1 MVDIIKNLYFN
12 LSKYSDLNNIQ
23 KYIHKNW
30 SKNHILSKNIKLFKW
45 QHQFYKNKID
55 FLVKK
60 KNKKIVSLLGVI
72 NQSRDKKYSEISLA
86 IWHSLNKTSGLSL
99 ILDIFDNKTIKLI
112 KATTISKNV
121 HELYKTLGFNVQN
134 FNQYYLTNLD
144 KKNQKITKNL
154 IKEKFVYNKK
164 NNDVIYKKIN
174 ELFFYKKNLPNR
186 KYIEWRFCKNPV
198 YEYYFLS
205 DKSLKLILIYRV
217 VAIKKLKFLSVVDF
231 IGSFRGK
238 SKFINKISQFLKNK
252 KYHHLEF
259 LHFGTEDLNILSSGL
274 KQTNKK
280 QILPLLTEPYI
291 GLKKK
296 EILCGYKLLTKIKK
310 IKIVRADGDADR
322 PSKQ

>member
-1 MVDIIKNLYFN
+1 MEDIIKNLYLN
-12 LSKYSDLNNIQ
+12 LSKYSDLTNIQ

-30 SKNHILSKNIKLFKW
+30 RKNHILSKNMKLFKW

-86 IWHSLNKTSGLSL
+86 IWHSLNKMSGLSL

-121 HELYKTLGFNVQN
+121 HELYKSLGFNVQN

-154 IKEKFVYNKK
+154 IKEKFTYTKR
-164 NNDVIYKKIN
+164 NNDIIYKKIN
-174 ELFFYKKNLPNR
+174 ELFFYKKNLPNK

-198 YEYYFLS
+198 YEYYFLA
-205 DKSLKLILIYRV
+205 DKSLKLILICRV

-238 SKFINKISQFLKNK
+238 KKFINKISQFLKNK

-296 EILCGYKLLTKIKK
+296 EILCGYKSLTKITK

-322 PSKQ
+322 PSKK

>member
-99 ILDIFDNKTIKLI
+99 ILDIFNNKTIKLI

>member
-1 MVDIIKNLYFN
+1 MEDIIKNLYLN
-12 LSKYSDLNNIQ
+12 LSKYSDLTNIQ

-30 SKNHILSKNIKLFKW
+30 RKNHILSKNIKLFKW

-154 IKEKFVYNKK
+154 IKEKFVHNKK

-174 ELFFYKKNLPNR
+174 KLFFYKKNLPNR

-205 DKSLKLILIYRV
+205 DKSLKLILICRV
-217 VAIKKLKFLSVVDF
+217 VAIKKLRFLSVVDF

-238 SKFINKISQFLKNK
+238 KKFINKISQFLKNK

-280 QILPLLTEPYI
+280 EILPLLTEPYI

-296 EILCGYKLLTKIKK
+296 EILCGYKSLTKIKK

-322 PSKQ
+322 PSKK